1 MNFSD
6 LLAHVN
12 FSDPGFQGGVVG
24 AAAALLGAFIGGS
37 VTYWAA
43 KIQYTTEYSY
53 KKWDAL
59 RAVLIELCHNQA
71 SLFRDLDRSLPA
83 WLARCHRR
91 GGLSKGQIKE
101 FVLQTRR
108 YENMVYDRLFPEL
121 IATKFGSELATYYR
135 RLAWLNG
142 WTSKEN
148 EIDVERDFD
157 TYVLTLANSILIA
170 DDLIPAINKE
180 CRNSPTKSWGKN
192 LDIEDFELSRQRYR
206 FGAEL
211 AKFDL
216 ESIEEFLGDRKRFS
230 NRFPDILIKSDSALF
245 APYVEAAHECSAW
258 K

>member
-1 MNFSD
+1 VSLSEF
-6 LLAHVN
+6 LAEVK
-12 FSDPGFQGGVVG
+12 FSDPGLQGGLFG
-24 AAAALLGAFIGGS
+24 AVAVLLGALI
-37 VTYWAA
+37 TYWAA
-43 KIQYTTEYSY
+43 KIQYTTEYTY

-83 WLARCHRR
+83 WLARSHRR
-91 GGLSKGQIKE
+91 GGISKGKLKE

-108 YENMVYDRLFPEL
+108 YDNVAYDRLFPEL

-148 EIDVERDFD
+148 EIDVDRDFD
-157 TYVLTLANSILIA
+157 TYILALANSILIA
-170 DDLIPAINKE
+170 DDLIPAINEE
-180 CRNSPTKSWGKN
+180 CKKSPVKSWGKN
-192 LDIEDFELSRQRYR
+192 LDIEDFEHSRQRYR

-216 ESIEEFLGDRKRFS
+216 QSIEEFLQDRKKFGGRV
-230 NRFPDILIKSDSALF
+230 PDILMNSDSVWF
-245 APYVEAAHECSAW
+245 APYVEAAQECSAW
-258 K
+258 R